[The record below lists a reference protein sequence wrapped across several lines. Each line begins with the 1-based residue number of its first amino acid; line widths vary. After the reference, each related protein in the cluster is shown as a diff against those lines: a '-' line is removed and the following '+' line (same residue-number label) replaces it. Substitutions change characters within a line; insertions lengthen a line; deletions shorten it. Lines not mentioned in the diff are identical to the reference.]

1 MNQLKL
7 NRRIHLPN
15 ADLIKQR
22 LRDLKTK
29 FDQTTNVNEKEILSG
44 LFTNELDKLSAI
56 DGKNRT
62 SIGYNR

>member
-1 MNQLKL
+1 MNSGKL
-7 NRRIHLPN
+7 Y
-15 ADLIKQR
+15 
-22 LRDLKTK
+22 DLKTK

-62 SIGYNR
+62 